1 MEIDFLKELL
11 SIAFQNP
18 LPGMDAHLHMSPLP
32 VDMRRFSPKIPDN
45 HRKSAVLLLFFPED
59 GKGFFPLIKRP
70 VYPGV
75 HSGQVALPGGKVE
88 PNDPDVYFTAL
99 REAEEEI
106 GIEAGKVEVL
116 GRLSDLYIPTSNF
129 LVSPVVGFLAE
140 TPYLVP
146 EQKEVARIIRTE
158 VSSIFQPQIRKRT
171 QLDLGGGLQL
181 ETPYFEIDGEI
192 VWGATAM
199 ILSELIHLLEG
210 KKA

>member
-11 SIAFQNP
+11 SKAFQDP

-129 LVSPVVGFLAE
+129 LVSPVVGILAE

-171 QLDLGGGLQL
+171 QLDLGGGLRL

>member
-1 MEIDFLKELL
+1 MQIDELKSLL
-11 SIAFQNP
+11 FQALQNP
-18 LPGMDAHLHMSPLP
+18 LPGKEAHFRMSPLP
-32 VDMRRFSPKIPDN
+32 VDMRRFSEKIPDN
-45 HRKSAVLLLFFPED
+45 HRKSAVLLLFFPEH
-59 GKGFFPLIKRP
+59 GNGFFPLIKRP

-88 PNDPDVYFTAL
+88 PTDPDVIFTAL

-106 GIEAGKVEVL
+106 GIDAGKVEVL

-129 LVSPVVGFLAE
+129 LVSPVIGFLSD
-140 TPYLVP
+140 TPHLIP

-158 VSSIFQPQIRKRT
+158 VQSIFQPQIQKRT
-171 QLDLGGGLQL
+171 QLEVVGGMRLD
-181 ETPYFEIDGEI
+181 TPYFDIDGEV

-199 ILSELIHLLEG
+199 ILSELLYLLEG

>member
-11 SIAFQNP
+11 SKAFQNP

-171 QLDLGGGLQL
+171 QLDLGRGLQL